1 MNNLSS
7 APARSAPCFVNCE
20 SMRELLY
27 KQIFFIAS
35 HQQRCNAS

>member
-7 APARSAPCFVNCE
+7 APARSAPGFVNCE
-20 SMRELLY
+20 HVRIAVQANIL
-27 KQIFFIAS
+27 IAS

>member
-7 APARSAPCFVNCE
+7 APARSAPGFVNCE
-20 SMRELLY
+20 HVRIAVQANILY
-27 KQIFFIAS
+27 RIH